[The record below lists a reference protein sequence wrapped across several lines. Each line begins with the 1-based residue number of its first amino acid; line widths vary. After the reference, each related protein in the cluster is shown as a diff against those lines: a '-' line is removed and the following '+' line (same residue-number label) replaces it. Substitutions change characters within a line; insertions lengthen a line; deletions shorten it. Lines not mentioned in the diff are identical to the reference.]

1 MEQKDNR
8 VHFRKTLYFKM
19 VVVTVFLGFTFFLAL
34 GFIYQLSTER
44 FRKEMTA
51 QSDALTEQI
60 CQNVETVLKELAEK
74 TVPLVTT
81 NERIA
86 PLISDIRPRHN
97 VYDPYR
103 MIRVRQNLDELIGM
117 NGESNWMAVVD
128 RAERVYLSYRLSASV
143 RYIPDWNDI
152 LSLYQAN
159 YERLNSRP
167 GTIVWAASNGPGGII
182 LMRHIFNSATMEFV
196 GTIMAE
202 VSSQPVQSIF
212 ANSHMDKAGDFA
224 LCDAY
229 GNVICSTYQDQ
240 EENLSVQ
247 NIREESLSDDP
258 KSIET
263 EYPINKGKLKI
274 LHTVDLEEKNQKY
287 TDLLRL
293 IVWIGLFVY
302 VAIILFLW
310 FTFGRMAQNMK
321 VMLENIN
328 RISRGEFELVPLR
341 FPEGDEL
348 DILEKNISRMA
359 VRIRRLMN
367 QVVHDREQK
376 QKNEYSLLETRYHE
390 LQAQVNPHVLFNI
403 LQSINGTAQIEGDM
417 RVSRQICLLAKFFR
431 GNIDRSYTFC
441 TLGEEMDYAENYL
454 KLYMD
459 IYQERLNMEIQ
470 VEEPLKYA
478 KIPTYILQPVVENA
492 VVHGMEPSLKPCMVR
507 IRAVRE
513 GEKMCIHV
521 WDNGVGIDT
530 EKLLS
535 LQTGK
540 AQSRRIGLRNVQ
552 ERIRI
557 LYGEGYGLKI
567 DSRQNEFTEVV
578 LTLPVRSEDQP

>member
-1 MEQKDNR
+1 MEQQDNR

-19 VVVTVFLGFTFFLAL
+19 VIVTVVLGLTFFLAL
-34 GFIYQLSTER
+34 GFIYQFSTER
-44 FRKEMTA
+44 FRREMTA

-86 PLISDIRPRHN
+86 PLISEIKPQNN

-103 MIRVRQNLDELIGM
+103 MIRVRQNLDEFIGL
-117 NGESNWMAVVD
+117 NEGINWMAVTD
-128 RAERVYLSYRLSASV
+128 LQEGVYLSYRLSASI
-143 RYIPDWNDI
+143 RYIPDQSDI
-152 LSLYQAN
+152 LSLCQVN
-159 YERLNSRP
+159 HERLNSRP
-167 GTIVWAASNGPGGII
+167 GTTVWAASSDPGGII
-182 LMRHIFNSATMEFV
+182 LMRNIFDYSSMEFV
-196 GTIMAE
+196 GTILAE
-202 VSSQPVQSIF
+202 VKSQPVQKIF
-212 ANSHMDKAGDFA
+212 ENTHTMKAGDFA
-224 LCDAY
+224 LCDSQ
-229 GNVICSTYQDQ
+229 GNVICSTYG
-240 EENLSVQ
+240 
-247 NIREESLSDDP
+247 ESPEKMEKHEGEADP
-258 KSIET
+258 KWIET
-263 EYPINKGKLKI
+263 EYSINNGKLKI
-274 LHTVDLEEKNQKY
+274 LHTVDLEENNKRY
-287 TDLLRL
+287 TDLLHL
-293 IVWIGLFVY
+293 IMGIGLFVY
-302 VAIILFLW
+302 IAIIAFLW

-321 VMLENIN
+321 IMLENIN
-328 RISRGEFELVPLR
+328 RISQGEFELSPLR
-341 FPEGDEL
+341 FSEGDEL
-348 DILEKNISRMA
+348 EILEKNISRMA

-417 RVSRQICLLAKFFR
+417 KVSRQICLLAKFFR

-459 IYQERLNMEIQ
+459 IYQDRLMVEIH
-470 VEEPLKYA
+470 VEESLRYV
-478 KIPTYILQPVVENA
+478 KIPTYILQPIVENA
-492 VVHGMEPSLKPCMVR
+492 VVHGMEPSLKPCTVR
-507 IRAVRE
+507 ITVAQK
-513 GEKMCIHV
+513 GEKMYIHV

-530 EKLLS
+530 EKLLN
-535 LQTGK
+535 LQIGR
-540 AQSRRIGLRNVQ
+540 AQSKRIGLRNVE

-557 LYGEGYGLKI
+557 LYGEGYSLKI

-578 LTLPVRSEDQP
+578 LTLPVNFE

>member
-1 MEQKDNR
+1 MEQQDNR

-19 VVVTVFLGFTFFLAL
+19 VIVTVFLGFTFFLAL
-34 GFIYQLSTER
+34 GFIYQQSAER

-81 NERIA
+81 NERIV

-128 RAERVYLSYRLSASV
+128 RAEGVYLSYRLSASV
-143 RYIPDWNDI
+143 RYIPDRGDI

-159 YERLNSRP
+159 YDRLNSRP
-167 GTIVWAASNGPGGII
+167 GTIVWASSNDTGRII
-182 LMRHIFNSATMEFV
+182 LMRNIFNSSTMEFV

-202 VSSQPVQSIF
+202 VKSQSVQHIF
-212 ANSHMDKAGDFA
+212 SNSYITGAGDFA
-224 LCDAY
+224 LCDAS
-229 GNVICSTYQDQ
+229 GNVICSTYQNG
-240 EENLSVQ
+240 EENL
-247 NIREESLSDDP
+247 NKREGSSDP
-258 KSIET
+258 RLIET
-263 EYPINKGKLKI
+263 EYSINNGKLKI
-274 LHTVDLEEKNQKY
+274 LHTVDLKERNQKY

-293 IVWIGLFVY
+293 IIGIGLFVY

-328 RISRGEFELVPLR
+328 RISQGEFELVPLR
-341 FPEGDEL
+341 FPDGDEL

-459 IYQERLNMEIQ
+459 IYQNRLKVEIE
-470 VEEPLKYA
+470 VEEPLKYT

-492 VVHGMEPSLKPCMVR
+492 VVHGMEPSLNPCTVR
-507 IRAVRE
+507 ITTVQE
-513 GEKMCIHV
+513 GEKMQIHV

-530 EKLLS
+530 EKLLR

-540 AQSRRIGLRNVQ
+540 AQSKRIGLRNVE

-578 LTLPVRSEDQP
+578 LTLPVRSENQS

>member
-1 MEQKDNR
+1 MEQQDNR

-34 GFIYQLSTER
+34 GFIYQQSAER
-44 FRKEMTA
+44 FRREMTA

-86 PLISDIRPRHN
+86 PLISDITPHHN

-103 MIRVRQNLDELIGM
+103 MIRIRQNLDELIGM
-117 NGESNWMAVVD
+117 NGGSNWMAVVD
-128 RAERVYLSYRLSASV
+128 RADGVYLSYRLSASV
-143 RYIPDWNDI
+143 RYIPDQVDI

-159 YERLNSRP
+159 YDRLNSRP
-167 GTIVWAASNGPGGII
+167 GTIVWAASNGHGRII
-182 LMRHIFNSATMEFV
+182 LMRNIFNSSTMEFV

-202 VSSQPVQSIF
+202 VKSQSVQKIF
-212 ANSHMDKAGDFA
+212 ENSHMAGTGNFA
-224 LCDAY
+224 LCDAG
-229 GNVICSTYQDQ
+229 GNVICSTYENG
-240 EENLSVQ
+240 EENV
-247 NIREESLSDDP
+247 NTREASSDP
-258 KSIET
+258 RFIET
-263 EYPINKGKLKI
+263 EYSINNGKLKI
-274 LHTVDLEEKNQKY
+274 LHTVDLKERDQKY

-293 IVWIGLFVY
+293 IIGIGLFVY
-302 VAIILFLW
+302 AAIILFLW

-341 FPEGDEL
+341 FSDGDEL

-403 LQSINGTAQIEGDM
+403 LQSINGTAQIEGNM

-459 IYQERLNMEIQ
+459 IYQDRLTVEIE
-470 VEEPLKYA
+470 VEEPLKYV

-492 VVHGMEPSLKPCMVR
+492 VVHGMEPSLKPCTVR
-507 IRAVRE
+507 IKAVQE
-513 GEKMCIHV
+513 GEKMQIHV

-540 AQSRRIGLRNVQ
+540 AQSKRIGLRNVE

-557 LYGEGYGLKI
+557 LYGEDYGLKI

-578 LTLPVRSEDQP
+578 LTLPVRSEDKS

>member
-1 MEQKDNR
+1 MEQQDNR

-34 GFIYQLSTER
+34 GFIYQQSAER
-44 FRKEMTA
+44 FRREMTA

-86 PLISDIRPRHN
+86 PLISDITPRHN

-117 NGESNWMAVVD
+117 NGGSNWMAVVN
-128 RAERVYLSYRLSASV
+128 RADGVYLSYRLSASV
-143 RYIPDWNDI
+143 RYIPDQVDV

-167 GTIVWAASNGPGGII
+167 GTIVWAASNGPGRII
-182 LMRHIFNSATMEFV
+182 LMRNIFNSATMEFV

-202 VSSQPVQSIF
+202 VKSQSVQNIF
-212 ANSHMDKAGDFA
+212 ENSHMAGTGNFA
-224 LCDAY
+224 LCDAA
-229 GNVICSTYQDQ
+229 GSVICSTYQDGK
-240 EENLSVQ
+240 ENV
-247 NIREESLSDDP
+247 NTREDTGDP
-258 KSIET
+258 RFIET
-263 EYPINKGKLKI
+263 EYSINNGKLKI
-274 LHTVDLEEKNQKY
+274 LHTVDLKERNQKY

-293 IVWIGLFVY
+293 IIGIGLFVY
-302 VAIILFLW
+302 AAIILFLW

-341 FPEGDEL
+341 FSDGDEL

-441 TLGEEMDYAENYL
+441 ILGEEMDYAENYL

-459 IYQERLNMEIQ
+459 IYQDRLTVKIQ
-470 VEEPLKYA
+470 VEESLKYV

-492 VVHGMEPSLKPCMVR
+492 VVHGMEPSLKPCTVR
-507 IRAVRE
+507 ITAVQE
-513 GEKMCIHV
+513 GEKMQIHV

-540 AQSRRIGLRNVQ
+540 AQSKRIGLRNVE

-578 LTLPVRSEDQP
+578 LTLPVRSEDKS

>member
-1 MEQKDNR
+1 MEQQDNR

-19 VVVTVFLGFTFFLAL
+19 VIVTVVLGVTFFLAL
-34 GFIYQLSTER
+34 GFIYQFSTER
-44 FRKEMTA
+44 FRREMTA

-86 PLISDIRPRHN
+86 PLISEIKPQNN

-103 MIRVRQNLDELIGM
+103 MIRVRQNLDEFIGL
-117 NGESNWMAVVD
+117 NEGINWMAVTD
-128 RAERVYLSYRLSASV
+128 RQEGVYLSYRLSASI
-143 RYIPDWNDI
+143 RYIPDQSDI
-152 LSLYQAN
+152 LSLCQAN
-159 YERLNSRP
+159 HERLNSRP
-167 GTIVWAASNGPGGII
+167 GTTVWAASSDPGGII
-182 LMRHIFNSATMEFV
+182 LMRNIFDYSSMEFV
-196 GTIMAE
+196 GTILAE
-202 VSSQPVQSIF
+202 VKSQPVQKIF
-212 ANSHMDKAGDFA
+212 ENTHTMKAGDFA
-224 LCDAY
+224 LCDSR
-229 GNVICSTYQDQ
+229 GNVICSTYG
-240 EENLSVQ
+240 
-247 NIREESLSDDP
+247 ESPEKMEKHEGEADP
-258 KSIET
+258 KWIET
-263 EYPINKGKLKI
+263 EYSINNGKLKI
-274 LHTVDLEEKNQKY
+274 LHTVDLEENNKRY
-287 TDLLRL
+287 TDLLHL
-293 IVWIGLFVY
+293 IMGIGLFVY
-302 VAIILFLW
+302 IAIIAFLW

-321 VMLENIN
+321 IMLENIN
-328 RISRGEFELVPLR
+328 RISQGEFELSPLR
-341 FPEGDEL
+341 FSEGDEL

-417 RVSRQICLLAKFFR
+417 KVSRQICFLAKFFR

-459 IYQERLNMEIQ
+459 IYQDRLMVEIH
-470 VEEPLKYA
+470 VEESLRYV
-478 KIPTYILQPVVENA
+478 KIPTYILQPIVENA
-492 VVHGMEPSLKPCMVR
+492 VVHGMEPSLKPCTVR
-507 IRAVRE
+507 ITVAQK
-513 GEKMCIHV
+513 GEKMYIHV

-530 EKLLS
+530 EKLLN
-535 LQTGK
+535 LQTGR
-540 AQSRRIGLRNVQ
+540 AQSKRIGLRNVE

-578 LTLPVRSEDQP
+578 LTLPVNFE

>member
-1 MEQKDNR
+1 
-8 VHFRKTLYFKM
+8 
-19 VVVTVFLGFTFFLAL
+19 
-34 GFIYQLSTER
+34 
-44 FRKEMTA
+44 
-51 QSDALTEQI
+51 
-60 CQNVETVLKELAEK
+60 
-74 TVPLVTT
+74 
-81 NERIA
+81 
-86 PLISDIRPRHN
+86 
-97 VYDPYR
+97 
-103 MIRVRQNLDELIGM
+103 
-117 NGESNWMAVVD
+117 
-128 RAERVYLSYRLSASV
+128 
-143 RYIPDWNDI
+143 
-152 LSLYQAN
+152 
-159 YERLNSRP
+159 
-167 GTIVWAASNGPGGII
+167 
-182 LMRHIFNSATMEFV
+182 MRHIFNSATMEFV

-202 VSSQPVQSIF
+202 VNSQPVQSIF

-258 KSIET
+258 KIIET

-376 QKNEYSLLETRYHE
+376 QKNTVY
-390 LQAQVNPHVLFNI
+390 
-403 LQSINGTAQIEGDM
+403 
-417 RVSRQICLLAKFFR
+417 
-431 GNIDRSYTFC
+431 
-441 TLGEEMDYAENYL
+441 
-454 KLYMD
+454 
-459 IYQERLNMEIQ
+459 
-470 VEEPLKYA
+470 
-478 KIPTYILQPVVENA
+478 
-492 VVHGMEPSLKPCMVR
+492 
-507 IRAVRE
+507 
-513 GEKMCIHV
+513 
-521 WDNGVGIDT
+521 
-530 EKLLS
+530 
-535 LQTGK
+535 
-540 AQSRRIGLRNVQ
+540 
-552 ERIRI
+552 
-557 LYGEGYGLKI
+557 
-567 DSRQNEFTEVV
+567 
-578 LTLPVRSEDQP
+578 